1 MADAALAFVRAD
13 DASATFLHGFALE
26 DQPYGHH
33 QNNAAHDCGR
43 KNYLCHDGHYN
54 CSFGSTKHCDVERP
68 YAAEKGR
75 FAPKD
80 LVLMWHRHLYEKF
93 WQRCLWQ

>member
-1 MADAALAFVRAD
+1 
-13 DASATFLHGFALE
+13 
-26 DQPYGHH
+26 
-33 QNNAAHDCGR
+33 
-43 KNYLCHDGHYN
+43 LCHDGHYN

-80 LVLMWHRHLYEKF
+80 LVLMWHRHLYEKS